1 MTPVSLRSALLAGAC
16 LALCIVCG
24 APAAAQDN
32 RITSSFKPLTF
43 PIDPETFQ
51 KSLAPDERE
60 IYDLIEALLYV
71 RLKTTLEIDDAE
83 MVALAT
89 QCGQTKSQLTMLKW
103 ERSALREHLR
113 WCLDAGLTEA
123 GLQQKL
129 ETLLDYE
136 EQIAGQLAAMVH
148 GAEPCLGLEGSAK
161 LYLFVDDFERFLARR
176 ISQVIEKK
184 HAQADAAHAEP
195 VDAEHVHG
203 DDELE
208 KFQSLVRTENRD
220 VPLADFA
227 GEDVVKFVDALLM
240 VRLTQ
245 ALELSPDQSI
255 KLFAHVGAH
264 KDQLHELKW
273 QIGGGREAL
282 RTALA
287 AGAPSGEI
295 RKQLDDLLVQEQA
308 VARLINELVT
318 GAGQDVSIRQSVRLY
333 LFLGDFEQYIV
344 GLLERVDD

>member
-1 MTPVSLRSALLAGAC
+1 MSLRSALLAGAC
-16 LALCIVCG
+16 LALGILCG
-24 APAAAQDN
+24 MPASAQDN

-43 PIDPETFQ
+43 PIDPEIFK
-51 KSLAPDERE
+51 KSLSESERE

-71 RLKTTLEIDDAE
+71 RLKTTLEVDDAT

-123 GLQQKL
+123 GLQHKL
-129 ETLLDYE
+129 NILLDYE
-136 EQIAGQLAAMVH
+136 EQIADQLAAMIH

-176 ISQVIEKK
+176 ISQVVEKK
-184 HAQADAAHAEP
+184 HNQDNPPHAAP
-195 VDAEHVHG
+195 DDAEHVHG
-203 DDELE
+203 DDEIE

-273 QIGGGREAL
+273 QIGRGRQAL
-282 RTALA
+282 RSALA
-287 AGAPSGEI
+287 SKAPPDEL
-295 RKQLDDLLVQEQA
+295 RKQLDDLLIQEQA

-318 GAGQDVSIRQSVRLY
+318 GAGQDVSVRQSVRLY

-344 GLLERVDD
+344 GLLERVDE